1 MRPDILLAAGIL
13 SFLVL
18 AFGPVWITPWLLM
31 AWGCGVRGGAVRRFQ
46 PMQLL

>member
-1 MRPDILLAAGIL
+1 VS

-31 AWGCGVRGGAVRRFQ
+31 AWGVVFVV
-46 PMQLL
+46 LT